1 MLQNNLKVTFID
13 KVLANADNGEIFV
26 QLPTGIYSYR
36 EVRYRLP
43 TYPEWIQNII
53 TLIYYDTELALAG
66 LQRKSYE
73 PIIPALSAVGL
84 QAEAEIL
91 NSVTEHISNESLSS
105 SHSKLALNND
115 YEVFLNKIFLYADNH
130 LQKLNHL

>member
-1 MLQNNLKVTFID
+1 MRPWLTPIMAKYLSNCRLAFTVT
-13 KVLANADNGEIFV
+13 G
-26 QLPTGIYSYR
+26 GGR
-36 EVRYRLP
+36 CRLP
-43 TYPEWIQNII
+43 TYPEWIQHII
-53 TLIYYDTELALAG
+53 TLIDYDTELALAG

-73 PIIPALSAVGL
+73 PIISALSAIGL

>member
-43 TYPEWIQNII
+43 TYPEWIQHII
-53 TLIYYDTELALAG
+53 TLIDYDT
-66 LQRKSYE
+66 
-73 PIIPALSAVGL
+73 
-84 QAEAEIL
+84 EAEIL
-91 NSVTEHISNESLSS
+91 RSVTEHISNESLSS
-105 SHSKLALNND
+105 SHSKLAIMIMKFF
-115 YEVFLNKIFLYADNH
+115 E
-130 LQKLNHL
+130 

>member
-1 MLQNNLKVTFID
+1 MTTQ
-13 KVLANADNGEIFV
+13 
-26 QLPTGIYSYR
+26 
-36 EVRYRLP
+36 
-43 TYPEWIQNII
+43 
-53 TLIYYDTELALAG
+53 
-66 LQRKSYE
+66 KSYE
-73 PIIPALSAVGL
+73 QIIPALSAIGL